1 MRYKTK
7 IGEGDNGFTDIFGK
21 RIRKDSILVLLNALI
36 DEINGLISIV
46 VVKEKKLSFLSEI
59 QKANS
64 AVMSVN
70 AGWRIS
76 DFGRFI
82 GMVDE
87 FIKLNGDI
95 NVKEFVFFHRNEIS
109 SLLNLIRA
117 KIRICEIYA
126 WSLKKKESAIYL
138 NRLSDLFFI
147 LAFKCE
153 KRLKILH

>member
-7 IGEGDNGFTDIFGK
+7 IGEGDNGFTGIFGK

-70 AGWRIS
+70 AG
-76 DFGRFI
+76 
-82 GMVDE
+82 
-87 FIKLNGDI
+87 
-95 NVKEFVFFHRNEIS
+95 
-109 SLLNLIRA
+109 
-117 KIRICEIYA
+117 
-126 WSLKKKESAIYL
+126 
-138 NRLSDLFFI
+138 
-147 LAFKCE
+147 
-153 KRLKILH
+153 